1 MADGHKSNSISQEL
15 GTVCEWQQVIIVFN
29 MTMTQEAHGKVDT
42 PLFSGGKIWKR
53 SQPEHF
59 IATALA

>member
-29 MTMTQEAHGKVDT
+29 MTMTQEAHGKSIHSFQEVKY
-42 PLFSGGKIWKR
+42 GKDPNLNT
-53 SQPEHF
+53 S
-59 IATALA
+59 

>member
-1 MADGHKSNSISQEL
+1 
-15 GTVCEWQQVIIVFN
+15 
-29 MTMTQEAHGKVDT
+29 MTMTQEAHGKVDK